1 MRCRDVHPKQQSN
14 SSPRRSILPSDLKRS
29 GDNFVYRTVCWIFC
43 ARSGAAF
50 DLVIRHRLGCART
63 AIERPPSREGANAP
77 DGDGSGYEQIFTKA
91 PMHARVRVTSAI
103 IQTGS

>member
-1 MRCRDVHPKQQSN
+1 MRCSEVPPKQRSN
-14 SSPRRSILPSDLKRS
+14 SSPRHSILPSDLKRS

-50 DLVIRHRLGCART
+50 DLVIPLRLGFART
-63 AIERPPSREGANAP
+63 AIARSLSREGANAP

-91 PMHARVRVTSAI
+91 PMYARVRITSAI